1 MAKPILVDNQK
12 KHYYYMDILNIM
24 ATMAVLWLHTSEY
37 AFEYKPYDPSWYISL
52 IIQVVFIWA
61 VPIFFMISGANLL
74 NYRDRYDT
82 KTFFKKRMLRVLLPF
97 IFWSFIWYAW
107 NHFVMHQDNWS
118 IKGFING
125 IEYDTIQP
133 IFWFF
138 YFVIPIYIA
147 MPFLSVLATKANKKV
162 VTYIITLYVIGVGII
177 NYGYMLLQR
186 TPDQMV
192 NNVPLVLSTGVG
204 IFFIGWYLHTFEITK
219 KVRYWLYAGTGL
231 SIIFMILTT
240 IMLSAIRGETVRDV
254 YSVFSIGG
262 FFIPLGIWA
271 WAQHRFDITWQPS
284 AKVATWL
291 RKLSGVSL
299 GVYVIHE
306 FLIMIIEHVFSLSAS
321 SWVHL
326 FILPLIVWLLSVIM
340 ILILQRIPVV
350 KRLLP

>member
-1 MAKPILVDNQK
+1 
-12 KHYYYMDILNIM
+12 
-24 ATMAVLWLHTSEY
+24 
-37 AFEYKPYDPSWYISL
+37 
-52 IIQVVFIWA
+52 
-61 VPIFFMISGANLL
+61 
-74 NYRDRYDT
+74 
-82 KTFFKKRMLRVLLPF
+82 
-97 IFWSFIWYAW
+97 
-107 NHFVMHQDNWS
+107 
-118 IKGFING
+118 
-125 IEYDTIQP
+125 
-133 IFWFF
+133 
-138 YFVIPIYIA
+138 
-147 MPFLSVLATKANKKV
+147 
-162 VTYIITLYVIGVGII
+162 
-177 NYGYMLLQR
+177 
-186 TPDQMV
+186 
-192 NNVPLVLSTGVG
+192 
-204 IFFIGWYLHTFEITK
+204 
-219 KVRYWLYAGTGL
+219 
-231 SIIFMILTT
+231 MILTT
-240 IMLSAIRGETVRDV
+240 IVLSAIRGETVRDV